1 MYSLIYSVCLPTKK
15 HQEVRDM
22 MTEYGVNEDVYEL
35 VPPLSTMQPTDA
47 RLLHVKVVLIEP
59 RCSLSAAADPLRC
72 SSTDD
77 FSD

>member
-1 MYSLIYSVCLPTKK
+1 MPTKK

-22 MTEYGVNEDVYEL
+22 MTEYGVNEDVYEV

-59 RCSLSAAADPLRC
+59 RCSLSAAADPLR
-72 SSTDD
+72 
-77 FSD
+77 FSFLIILND